1 LSLFLGGV
9 AVAAPASKP
18 APKPPSLWLGLFD
31 PKLPAHAP
39 WGTGKLTPVAHGG
52 TVRVLTPQTGDAASG
67 DAVVVH
73 ALLGKTATGK
83 VDKGQIALADF
94 AFDQRDGDDGV
105 LVFPADAKIA
115 FVEPSKTDVLLI
127 KQTLVRTESLAG
139 VKKALVG
146 IEIAGVDS
154 DGDGKADIAVTY
166 GCNTWFDGACQSH
179 GQFVLQRR
187 GARWLA
193 IE

>member
-1 LSLFLGGV
+1 M
-9 AVAAPASKP
+9 AAPAAKP
-18 APKPPSLWLGLFD
+18 APKQPPVWMGLFD
-31 PKLPAHAP
+31 PKLPAHPP
-39 WGTGKLTPVAHGG
+39 WSADKLTPVAHGG
-52 TVRVLTPQTGDAASG
+52 TVRVLTPQSGDPASG
-67 DAVVVH
+67 DVLVVH

-83 VDKGQIALADF
+83 VDKGQVALADF

-105 LVFPADAKIA
+105 LVFPAGTQVA
-115 FVEPSKTDVLLI
+115 FVPPSKTDIVLI
-127 KQTLVRTESLAG
+127 KQVLVRTESLAG

-146 IEIAGVDS
+146 IEIAGVDT
-154 DGDGKADIAVTY
+154 DGDGKADLAVTY

-187 GARWLA
+187 GARWVV